1 MKIVSLL
8 RTGSFVLTCVSAS
21 VLMSGCQSL
30 QSSDGLSGLITPYK
44 IEVVQ
49 GNVVTQESLDQVR
62 IGMSRSQVKD
72 ILGSPLL
79 TDPFHMDRWDYVFS
93 IRNTGGPAQLRTLV
107 VTFDGDTLKNVE
119 APKVPSEREFVASLY
134 PSKSEGKTPPVLA
147 LTPDQVQALPAPA
160 AASQSEEARNTASP
174 PRSYPPLESR

>member
-1 MKIVSLL
+1 MKIISLL
-8 RTGSFVLTCVSAS
+8 RTGSFLITGLSAS

-49 GNVVTQESLDQVR
+49 GNAVTQELLDQVR

-79 TDPFHMDRWDYVFS
+79 MDPFHIDRWDYVFS
-93 IRNTGGPAQLRTLV
+93 IRNAGGPAQLRTLV

-119 APKVPSEREFVASLY
+119 APKVPTEREFVASLY
-134 PSKSEGKTPPVLA
+134 PAKSEGKTPVLA
-147 LTPDQVQALPAPA
+147 LTPDQIQALPAPA
-160 AASQSEEARNTASP
+160 AVSQSEAARNMASP
-174 PRSYPPLESR
+174 PRAYPPLESR